1 MAGHAR
7 SARNHAGAHF
17 LRDRSV
23 AAELV
28 RRSGVRPGDLVLDLG
43 AGSGAITAPLLA
55 AGARVIAVERDA
67 HLVRRLRRHFE
78 GAAVTVVHG
87 DLVRVPLPRRRYSV
101 VASIPFATTAAL
113 LHRLLDGARGAPE
126 RVDLLIEWGMARRLT
141 AAHPRD
147 LGTAWWAARFDLRLR
162 RRVPA
167 SCFQP
172 PPRIDAAHLSIRP
185 RPLLDDARGERL
197 LRSMLRAGFAHPA
210 VPLLTIAAGTAAGAS
225 RSHRALRRMLADA
238 GLDSA
243 ATTASAT
250 AAQWHDF
257 TLALL
262 AGPGRPRQALTP
274 AHTRW

>member
-7 SARNHAGAHF
+7 SAPNHAGAHF

-43 AGSGAITAPLLA
+43 AGTGAITTPLLA

-78 GAAVTVVHG
+78 GAPVTVVHG
-87 DLVRVPLPRRRYSV
+87 DLRRVPLPRRSYSV
-101 VASIPFATTAAL
+101 VASIPFATTATL
-113 LHRLLDGARGAPE
+113 LHRLLDDARGWPE
-126 RVDLLIEWGMARRLT
+126 RADLLIEWGMARRLT
-141 AAHPRD
+141 AARPRD
-147 LGTAWWAARFDLRLR
+147 LATAWWAARFDLRLR

-185 RPLLDDARGERL
+185 RPLLADARGQRL

-210 VPLLTIAAGTAAGAS
+210 VPLLTIAAGTPAGAAT
-225 RSHRALRRMLADA
+225 SHRALRRVVAGA
-238 GLDSA
+238 GLDPA
-243 ATTASAT
+243 ATTASTT
-250 AAQWHDF
+250 AAQWHDL
-257 TLALL
+257 TVALL
-262 AGPGRPRQALTP
+262 ADPGRPPRDLAP
-274 AHTRW
+274 AHAR